1 MHLGPPAPPPGRA
14 WVDEAGVRQFI
25 CPICG
30 FSYISDPAQSEA
42 ERLDEA
48 AANLG
53 EAPAPDDRVSVCDD
67 CYPLVLERARA
78 AGLIE

>member
-1 MHLGPPAPPPGRA
+1 MSAPVPGKP
-14 WVDEAGVRQFI
+14 WVDEAGVRRFI
-25 CPICG
+25 CAVCG
-30 FSYISDPAQSEA
+30 RRCISDPAQSEA

-53 EAPAPDDRVSVCDD
+53 EAPPENDRSSVCDD
-67 CYPLVLERARA
+67 CYPKVLEAARV